1 VTQKDEVS
9 RMNDE
14 VIRTMMLKPLDESME
29 KKKYLIRGRGAIAQ
43 AKISRYLR
51 FSCLIHD

>member
-29 KKKYLIRGRGAIAQ
+29 KKKYLKLEGEERSPR
-43 AKISRYLR
+43 LR
-51 FSCLIHD
+51 SQDI